1 MKTYAIIAAAAL
13 ALAACTPASTDT
25 AETDA
30 ATTPAAEATGFTPQD
45 LSALIASMGPQEA
58 LAELFRD
65 PTDPRWTTAMTG
77 ISRGDLA
84 WITAVAPLVP
94 VLDGEAAE
102 SGFSAYGDAL
112 TSQPEAVLAAV
123 GADGMES
130 TCQPYPAETLEAKQ
144 SALAA
149 ISDESP
155 VAALRDECLTA
166 LSGEPT

>member
-1 MKTYAIIAAAAL
+1 MKTYAIIATAAL
-13 ALAACTPASTDT
+13 ALAACNPASTDT
-25 AETDA
+25 TETQAVTTETADA
-30 ATTPAAEATGFTPQD
+30 TAFTPQD
-45 LSALIASMGPQEA
+45 LSTLIAAMGPDAA

-65 PTDPRWTTAMTG
+65 PADARWTTALAG
-77 ISRGDLA
+77 ISGGDLA
-84 WITAVAPLVP
+84 WIAAVAPLVP

-123 GADGMES
+123 GADGMAS
-130 TCQPYPAETLEAKQ
+130 TCQPYPPETIEAKQ

-155 VAALRDECLTA
+155 VVALRDECLTT

>member
-1 MKTYAIIAAAAL
+1 MKTYAIIATAAL
-13 ALAACTPASTDT
+13 ALAACNPASTDATETQAVTTET
-25 AETDA
+25 ADA
-30 ATTPAAEATGFTPQD
+30 TAFTPQD
-45 LSALIASMGPQEA
+45 LSTLIASMGPDEA

-65 PTDPRWTTAMTG
+65 PIDARWTTALAG
-77 ISRGDLA
+77 ISGGDLA
-84 WITAVAPLVP
+84 WIAAVVPLVP

-123 GADGMES
+123 GADGMAS
-130 TCQPYPAETLEAKQ
+130 TCQPYPPETLEAKQ

-155 VAALRDECLTA
+155 VVALRDECLTT

>member
-1 MKTYAIIAAAAL
+1 MKTYAIIATAAL
-13 ALAACTPASTDT
+13 ALAACNPASTDT
-25 AETDA
+25 TETQAVTTETADA
-30 ATTPAAEATGFTPQD
+30 TAFTPQD
-45 LSALIASMGPQEA
+45 LSTLIAAMGPDAA

-65 PTDPRWTTAMTG
+65 PADARWTTVLAG
-77 ISRGDLA
+77 ISGGDLA
-84 WITAVAPLVP
+84 WITAVGPLVP

-123 GADGMES
+123 GADGMAS
-130 TCQPYPAETLEAKQ
+130 TCQPYPPETIEAKQ

-155 VAALRDECLTA
+155 VVALRDECLTT